1 MEVLLWI
8 VMSNDD
14 ASLLTA
20 SATWLLSLREIHN
33 RIHEIVKKEI
43 LDSIHR
49 MERLLGRGTS
59 NDDASLKMFD
69 KEREHLTEHRRRY
82 LIQYIEWRNYWEE
95 ECQMTMLV
103 WGCLIKEGSSSP
115 NTWDEGKGTT
125 WVYILDGVII
135 GTRNCKWQYY
145 STKIDSNSPI
155 SPISDLG
162 ISKPFLW
169 VDHSQK
175 GKKGIRSGYR
185 SCSCSCS
192 GSGSKTSIVFR
203 II

>member
-103 WGCLIKEGSSSP
+103 
-115 NTWDEGKGTT
+115 
-125 WVYILDGVII
+125 
-135 GTRNCKWQYY
+135 
-145 STKIDSNSPI
+145 
-155 SPISDLG
+155 
-162 ISKPFLW
+162 
-169 VDHSQK
+169 
-175 GKKGIRSGYR
+175 
-185 SCSCSCS
+185 
-192 GSGSKTSIVFR
+192 
-203 II
+203 